1 MAKIRDEGFLKTT
14 KASAILNNGRKTP
27 FINVTFSGLLWGY
40 NDELPCFTKSRPN
53 ECGVDDGAL
62 DLFETDEDEE
72 DEDWDDWKRKKRE
85 VRDRQKRSA
94 EEGDDLRTLDH
105 DKITKE
111 KAAFVDCKCEWGL
124 FRDRNVTLR
133 KPVTI
138 NHGMTDLSKKGWVSK
153 FDSSPV
159 LNWWKAGSECDKVGG
174 QDGGTLYPGTKKTDN
189 LEMFISL
196 MCRKINL
203 QYENDTDHLG
213 LQSYRFIASPN
224 ALGSHDDP
232 DTSKK
237 NSANACYCLAEENF
251 ECFKSGVLN
260 LAPCKKTESL
270 PQGAPIAVSF
280 PHFYQADPSFLEA
293 IESGLAPEK
302 DKHQFYVD
310 ISPQFGFPLAIR
322 PRFQLNLIIKR
333 DPDISIMRSVVSGE
347 TLLTPFLNVSLE

>member
-1 MAKIRDEGFLKTT
+1 M
-14 KASAILNNGRKTP
+14 S
-27 FINVTFSGLLWGY
+27 FSGLLWGY

-53 ECGVDDGAL
+53 ECGEDEEEL
-62 DLFETDEDEE
+62 DLFDSDS
-72 DEDWDDWKRKKRE
+72 DDSDDDWEDDWKRRKRE
-85 VRDRQKRSA
+85 VRGRQKRSV
-94 EEGDDLRTLDH
+94 EESQDLRTLDH

-138 NHGMTDLSKKGWVSK
+138 NHGMSDLSKKGWVSK
-153 FDSSPV
+153 FDGSPV
-159 LNWWKAGSECDKVGG
+159 LNWWKAGSECDQVGG
-174 QDGGTLYPGTKKTDN
+174 QDGGTLYPGTQRTDTIQ
-189 LEMFISL
+189 MFISL

-203 QYENDTDHLG
+203 QYEKDTDHLG
-213 LQSYRFIASPN
+213 LQSYRFVAPPN

-232 DTSKK
+232 DTEKR

-260 LAPCKKTESL
+260 LAPCKRTDAL

-280 PHFYQADPSFLEA
+280 PHFYQADPSFLAA
-293 IESGLAPEK
+293 IESGLNPEK

-310 ISPQFGFPLAIR
+310 ISPQFGFPLSIR
-322 PRFQLNLIIKR
+322 PRFQLNVIIKR
-333 DPDISIMRSVVSGE
+333 DPDISILR
-347 TLLTPFLNVSLE
+347 